1 MLAALGRGAVVADPD
16 ECIKVQLDDSL
27 KERIKL
33 HLDLMDKHALNIIRT
48 AARIE
53 IILSEAVKSKFVNE
67 IGVQKVIGDSL
78 ARLIQLS
85 FVLGVIKQ
93 KTYES
98 LLNFKGIRNRMAHD
112 PEPDLKIKDL
122 LSMLLFLGNTAEG
135 IVQERGSYLAEW
147 HKVSLELLVEHVERE
162 ENA

>member
-1 MLAALGRGAVVADPD
+1 MSDREQSMKIDLD
-16 ECIKVQLDDSL
+16 ESL
-27 KERIKL
+27 KGRITL
-33 HLDLMDKHALNIIRT
+33 HLDLMDKHALNIIRA

-67 IGVQKVIGDSL
+67 IGVQRAVGDSL

-85 FVLGVIKQ
+85 FALGVIGQ

-98 LLNFKGIRNRMAHD
+98 LLNFKKIRNQIAHD
-112 PEPDLKIKDL
+112 PEPDLMISDL
-122 LSMLLFLGNTAEG
+122 LSMLLFLGSDAER

-162 ENA
+162 ANA

>member
-1 MLAALGRGAVVADPD
+1 MTDRG
-16 ECIKVQLDDSL
+16 ERMKVELDDSL

-33 HLDLMDKHALNIIRT
+33 HLDLMDKHALNIIRA

-67 IGVQKVIGDSL
+67 IGVQKVVGDSL

-85 FVLGVIKQ
+85 FALGVIKQ

-98 LLNFKGIRNRMAHD
+98 LLNFKKIRNRMAHD
-112 PEPDLKIKDL
+112 PEPDLKVSDL
-122 LSMLLFLGNTAEG
+122 LSMLLFLGNDAERV
-135 IVQERGSYLAEW
+135 VQERGSYLAEW
-147 HKVSLELLVEHVERE
+147 HKVSLEVLVEHIERE
-162 ENA
+162 ANA

>member
-1 MLAALGRGAVVADPD
+1 MTDRD
-16 ECIKVQLDDSL
+16 ETMKIELDNSL

-33 HLDLMDKHALNIIRT
+33 HLDLMDKHALNIIRA

-67 IGVQKVIGDSL
+67 IGVQKVVGDSL

-85 FVLGVIKQ
+85 FALGVIRQ

-98 LLNFKGIRNRMAHD
+98 LLNFKQIRNRIAHD
-112 PEPDLKIKDL
+112 IELDLKISDL
-122 LSMLLFLGNTAEG
+122 LSMLLFLGGDAER
-135 IVQERGSYLAEW
+135 IVQEKGSYLAEW
-147 HKVSLELLVEHVERE
+147 HKVSLDLLVEHVERE
-162 ENA
+162 ANA